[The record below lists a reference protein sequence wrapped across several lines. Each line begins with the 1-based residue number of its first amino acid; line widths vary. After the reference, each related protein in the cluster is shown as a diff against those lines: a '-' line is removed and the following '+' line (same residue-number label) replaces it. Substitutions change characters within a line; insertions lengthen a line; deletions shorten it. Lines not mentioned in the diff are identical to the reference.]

1 VTQSIA
7 AGARPRVRPEVAMG
21 AIGVVYGDIGTS
33 PLYTFREC
41 LNSLSLAPD
50 HANTLGVLSLI
61 FWTIAV
67 VVTLKYVL
75 IVMRADNNGEGGTL
89 ALLALV
95 LRSPACG
102 ARASAVL
109 LVAGMLGASLFYGDG
124 MITPAISVLSAVEG
138 LELVT
143 PRFKAYVIP
152 ATVAILIALFAVQ
165 RRGTA
170 QVSAWFGPVMTLW
183 FVLIGVLGIS
193 GILRA
198 PAVLAAVNPWY
209 GIEFAI
215 HHGTGMVVTLGAVVL
230 AVTGAEALYA
240 DMGHFGPGPIKAAWY
255 VLVWPAL
262 VLNYFGQGALLL
274 TDPAAVKNPFFLIG
288 PAWSLLPM
296 VILATVATVI
306 ASQAV
311 ITGAFSMTAQAL
323 QLGFV
328 PRLEIVH
335 TSAEERGQI
344 FVPWINWSIC
354 LAVIGLVIG
363 FQTSSN
369 MAAAYGI
376 AVTGTMLA
384 TTMMMYFLARHAWG
398 WGLPRIVAVVGAM
411 FCVDLVFFLANTM
424 KVVEGG
430 WFPLLVAAVLFTVM
444 STWRKG
450 RLLLYK
456 RLYPEIIPL
465 DAFVKSLEI
474 DPPERVEG
482 TAVFLTAHA
491 HGVPHALLHNLKH
504 NKVLHQRV
512 IILNIV
518 TTNTPRV
525 TEESRAEIVPIG
537 AEFYR
542 LTARFGFMEIP
553 DVPRLLDSC
562 RKLGFEWEEMETSF
576 FLNRQRVIPTSREGM
591 AMWRERL
598 YAAMVRNSANA
609 TDFFRIPPNRVIELG
624 SRVEL

>member
-1 VTQSIA
+1 LTQSTGG
-7 AGARPRVRPEVAMG
+7 GASGRVRPELALG
-21 AIGVVYGDIGTS
+21 ALGVVYGDIGTS
-33 PLYTFREC
+33 PLYTLREC
-41 LNSLSLAPD
+41 LNSLSLSPD
-50 HANTLGVLSLI
+50 HPNVLGVLSLI
-61 FWTIAV
+61 FWTIAI

-95 LRSPACG
+95 LQSGCG

-109 LVAGMLGASLFYGDG
+109 LMAGMLGASLFYGDG

-138 LELVT
+138 LELAT
-143 PRFKAYVIP
+143 PRFKSYVIP
-152 ATVAILIALFAVQ
+152 ITVVILIVLFGVQ

-170 QVSAWFGPVMTLW
+170 QVSTWFGPVMAVW
-183 FVLIGVLGIS
+183 FVVLGVLGLS
-193 GILRA
+193 GILRS
-198 PAVLAAVNPWY
+198 PAVLAAVNPWH
-209 GIEFAI
+209 GLQFAVS
-215 HHGTGMVVTLGAVVL
+215 HGKAVVVTLGAVVL

-240 DMGHFGPGPIKAAWY
+240 DMGHFGAGPIKAAWY
-255 VLVWPAL
+255 SLVWPSL
-262 VLNYFGQGALLL
+262 VLNYFGQGGLLL
-274 TDPAAVKNPFFLIG
+274 ADPAAAKNPFFLLG
-288 PAWSLLPM
+288 PAWTLIPM

-311 ITGAFSMTAQAL
+311 ISGAFSMTAQAL
-323 QLGFV
+323 QLGLV

-335 TSAEERGQI
+335 TSEEERGQI

-354 LAVIGLVIG
+354 ACVIGLVVG
-363 FQTSSN
+363 FQSSSN

-384 TTMMMYFLARHAWG
+384 TTMMMYFLARNAWH
-398 WGLPRIVAVVGAM
+398 WSLAKIVIVVGPM
-411 FCVDLVFFLANTM
+411 FCVDLAFFLANTS

-430 WFPLLVAAVLFTVM
+430 WFPLLVAVLLFTVM
-444 STWRKG
+444 STWRTG

-465 DAFVKSLEI
+465 DAFVKSLEVG
-474 DPPERVEG
+474 PPERVPG

-491 HGVPHALLHNLKH
+491 GGVPHALLHNLKH
-504 NKVLHQRV
+504 NKVLHERV

-518 TTNTPRV
+518 TANTPRV
-525 TEESRAEIVPIG
+525 PEASRAEIAPIG

-542 LTARFGFMEIP
+542 LTAHFGFMEIP

-562 RKLGFEWEEMETSF
+562 SRLGFHWDEMETSF

-591 AMWRERL
+591 SMWRERL